1 MTTFSIRAFTG
12 EDAEAVGTWR
22 YPPPYG
28 VYDLREDPEQE
39 DDMRTAAN
47 WGVSWF
53 AVDDGDGELIGYVEF
68 HDLDG
73 EVELGLGMRP
83 DRTGLGLGAAF
94 VEAAMAFARDRWAPP
109 FVRSGRVP
117 MERTGDPELRAC
129 RVLAWRD
136 LHPAVRRWQRG
147 HVPADGSAGV
157 TSSRRWS
164 RRRFPARAS
173 NHIDVCGSVNSR

>member
-83 DRTGLGLGAAF
+83 DRTGLGLGAG
-94 VEAAMAFARDRWAPP
+94 VRRGRDGVRTRPVGSTI
-109 FVRSGRVP
+109 VRSGRVP

-147 HVPADGSAGV
+147 HVLADGSGGV

-164 RRRFPARAS
+164 RRRYPARAS
-173 NHIDVCGSVNSR
+173 NHIDCAEA

>member
-1 MTTFSIRAFTG
+1 VTAFSIRAFTG

-28 VYDLREDPEQE
+28 VYDLREDPEQD

-94 VEAAMAFARDRWAPP
+94 VEAAMAFARDRWVP
-109 FVRSGRVP
+109 RSFGLDVFP
-117 MERTGDPELRAC
+117 WNERAIRSYERAGFS
-129 RVLAWRD
+129 RGEVY
-136 LHPAVRRWQRG
+136 VRRF
-147 HVPADGSAGV
+147 DGGNEV
-157 TSSRRWS
+157 TFLRMGRR
-164 RRRFPARAS
+164 A
-173 NHIDVCGSVNSR
+173 

>member
-53 AVDDGDGELIGYVEF
+53 AVDDGDGELIGYVEL

-94 VEAAMAFARDRWAPP
+94 VEAAMAFARDRWAT
-109 FVRSGRVP
+109 RSFGLDVFP
-117 MERTGDPELRAC
+117 WNERAIRSYERAGFS
-129 RVLAWRD
+129 
-136 LHPAVRRWQRG
+136 RG
-147 HVPADGSAGV
+147 EIYI
-157 TSSRRWS
+157 
-164 RRRFPARAS
+164 RRFDDGNEVTFLRMGRRA
-173 NHIDVCGSVNSR
+173 

>member
-28 VYDLREDPEQE
+28 VYDLREDPEQD
-39 DDMRTAAN
+39 DDMREPAN

-73 EVELGLGMRP
+73 EVELGLGLRP

-94 VEAAMAFARDRWAPP
+94 VEASMAFARDRWAP
-109 FVRSGRVP
+109 RSFGLDVFP
-117 MERTGDPELRAC
+117 WNERAIRSYERAGFT
-129 RVLAWRD
+129 
-136 LHPAVRRWQRG
+136 RG
-147 HVPADGSAGV
+147 EVYI
-157 TSSRRWS
+157 
-164 RRRFPARAS
+164 RRFDGGNEVTFLRMARRA
-173 NHIDVCGSVNSR
+173 

>member
-12 EDAEAVGTWR
+12 EDAEAAGSWR

-28 VYDLREDPEQE
+28 VYDLREDPDQD

-83 DRTGLGLGAAF
+83 DRTGLGLGAARRWGAKPALAR
-94 VEAAMAFARDRWAPP
+94 VCGRWTVRGTAVAMY
-109 FVRSGRVP
+109 RVI
-117 MERTGDPELRAC
+117 
-129 RVLAWRD
+129 
-136 LHPAVRRWQRG
+136 HPATPPGGPR
-147 HVPADGSAGV
+147 
-157 TSSRRWS
+157 
-164 RRRFPARAS
+164 
-173 NHIDVCGSVNSR
+173 

>member
-12 EDAEAVGTWR
+12 EDAEAVGAWR

-28 VYDLREDPEQE
+28 VYDLREDPEQD

-53 AVDDGDGELIGYVEF
+53 AVDDADGELIGYVEF

-94 VEAAMAFARDRWAPP
+94 VEAAMAFARNRWAP
-109 FVRSGRVP
+109 RSFGLDVFP
-117 MERTGDPELRAC
+117 WNERAIRSYEGAGFS
-129 RVLAWRD
+129 
-136 LHPAVRRWQRG
+136 RG
-147 HVPADGSAGV
+147 GIYL
-157 TSSRRWS
+157 
-164 RRRFPARAS
+164 RRFDGGNEVTFLRMGRPA
-173 NHIDVCGSVNSR
+173 